1 MVIDTLAPQY
11 IAPPILQAVFFFF
24 FAHFNFLS
32 EYVTGKA
39 VLFA

>member
-24 FAHFNFLS
+24 AHFNFLS